1 MPPSID
7 LPVLGMTCA
16 ACVRRVER
24 AALAVPGVTT
34 ADVNLPL
41 SRVRIGGDVAARAV
55 AAAIHEAGY
64 EVPGD
69 VLDALDAG
77 AAAGAGAT
85 AGAGAARLGAIARA
99 VGDETRALRR
109 DATIAIAAAIPLMA
123 IAMTAPLA
131 AWSVVAQAALGT
143 LIVLGPGMR
152 YLRGGLRAARH
163 GSPDMNTLI
172 GLGAGVAWAAS
183 TVAAGRWLARGGDA
197 PTLFFEAGGAIV
209 AFVMIG
215 KLLEARARGKLADA
229 VRGLVALA
237 PATAHRM
244 VDDAETDVDAAAIRA
259 GDVIAVRPGERLPAD
274 GTVIGGRSAVDEAL
288 ITGEAMPVDKDEG
301 RPVYAGTLNGYGAL
315 VVRVAR
321 AGDDTAL
328 ARIARA
334 VEDAQGSKAP
344 IARLADRV
352 SAWFVPVVLAIAA
365 ATLGGWLVA
374 GIGLDAAGE
383 RAIAVLVIACPC
395 ALGLATPAA
404 VAVATARGAELGV
417 LFRGGAALEIAS
429 RIDVAC
435 LDKTGTL
442 TTGAPTLDVIE
453 LVADDLDSNLNPN
466 TNVRPDEVGAPKP
479 VELELG
485 STPRSTSTLLALV
498 AAIEAASEHPIA
510 RAIVAG
516 AVARGPTAPRAT
528 DVLVE
533 PGAGATGT
541 VAGQLVRVG
550 TREYLTLAAID
561 PAPLLPRAAALEA
574 TGRTV
579 SFIAVD
585 GALAGLVA
593 VTDPPHP
600 SAAAALA
607 ALRALHIEPVMI
619 TGDRAGAAR
628 AIGAALGITRIHAG
642 VRPTGKAA
650 LVAAER
656 AAGHRVAMIGDGLN
670 DAPAL
675 AAADLGVA
683 LGSGADLAAAAADV
697 TLLRGGL
704 ALLPTALALARAT
717 LRTIRGSLVAAF
729 AYNAVC
735 IPLAA
740 AGLASPMLAAAAMS
754 LSSVSV
760 LLVALRLRGFRA

>member
-24 AALAVPGVTT
+24 AALAVPGVAT

-41 SRVRIGGDVAARAV
+41 SRLRVGGSATARAV

-69 VLDALDAG
+69 VLDAFDAG
-77 AAAGAGAT
+77 TDAG

-99 VGDETRALRR
+99 VGAETRALRR
-109 DATIAIAAAIPLMA
+109 DATVAIAAAIPLMA
-123 IAMTAPLA
+123 IAMTAPLGG
-131 AWSVVAQAALGT
+131 WSVVAQAALGT

-163 GSPDMNTLI
+163 GRPDMNTLV

-183 TVAAGRWLARGGDA
+183 MVAAVRWLAQGGEA
-197 PTLFFEAGGAIV
+197 PALFFEAGGAIV

-237 PATAHRM
+237 PATAHR
-244 VDDAETDVDAAAIRA
+244 VIDDAETDVDAAAIRA
-259 GDVIAVRPGERLPAD
+259 GDVVAVRPGERLPAD

-334 VEDAQGSKAP
+334 VEEAQGSKAP
-344 IARLADRV
+344 IARLADQV

-374 GIGLDAAGE
+374 GVGLGVAGE

-417 LFRGGAALEIAS
+417 LFRGGAALEVAS

-442 TTGAPTLDVIE
+442 TTGTPTLDVIE
-453 LVADDLDSNLNPN
+453 V
-466 TNVRPDEVGAPKP
+466 VG
-479 VELELG
+479 EHG
-485 STPRSTSTLLALV
+485 DLLALV
-498 AAIEAASEHPIA
+498 AAVEAASEHPIA
-510 RAIVAG
+510 RAIVSG
-516 AVARGPTAPRAT
+516 ATARGLVLPRAT
-528 DVLVE
+528 EVLVE
-533 PGAGATGT
+533 PGAGATGG
-541 VAGQLVRVG
+541 VAGRLVRVG
-550 TREYLTLAAID
+550 TREYLALAGID
-561 PAPLLPRAAALEA
+561 PAPLLARAAELEDA
-574 TGRTV
+574 GRTV

-593 VTDPPHP
+593 ITDPPHP

-619 TGDRAGAAR
+619 TGDRAGAAL

-683 LGSGADLAAAAADV
+683 LGSGADVAAAAADV